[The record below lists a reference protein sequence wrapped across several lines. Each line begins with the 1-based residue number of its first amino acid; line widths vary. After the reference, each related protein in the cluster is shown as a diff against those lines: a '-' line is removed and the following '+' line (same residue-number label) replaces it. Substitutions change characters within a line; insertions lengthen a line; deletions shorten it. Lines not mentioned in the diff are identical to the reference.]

1 MKRLILLSAVVMM
14 VTAHATAQF
23 KQGDVELSFS
33 GSLGSWNN
41 SSSSSGYNYSESRN
55 MAIISVVPGY
65 YIVDGLSL
73 EAELGLLAEEKAK
86 PAQYLLGNVSYTYLI
101 PESRVALFGRVG
113 YGASNSVQIPVQLG
127 IVSRVTNNFDVGVFN
142 AGAGVKILVS
152 QGAALRAEVSYK
164 SHSWTTQYPGYFG
177 GSSYKT
183 EYTYSNTGLLL
194 GFSILI

>member
-1 MKRLILLSAVVMM
+1 MKRLILVSAVVMM

-33 GSLGSWNN
+33 GSLGSLNA
-41 SSSSSGYNYSESRN
+41 SSTSSGYNHSESRN
-55 MAIISVVPGY
+55 TAILSVVPGFY
-65 YIVDGLSL
+65 VIDGLSL
-73 EAELGLLAEEKAK
+73 EAELGLLAEEKAM

-113 YGASNSVQIPVQLG
+113 YGVSNSVQIPVQPG

-152 QGAALRAEVSYK
+152 QGAALRAELNYK
-164 SHSWTTQYPGYFG
+164 SHSWTTEYHSPYY
-177 GSSYKT
+177 SSKT